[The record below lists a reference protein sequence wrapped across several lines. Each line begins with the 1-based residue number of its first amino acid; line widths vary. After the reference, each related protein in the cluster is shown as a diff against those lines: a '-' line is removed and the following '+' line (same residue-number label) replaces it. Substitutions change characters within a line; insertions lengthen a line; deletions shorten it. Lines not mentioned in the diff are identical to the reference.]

1 MTLVA
6 SEVAIVST
14 FIRLRMTDSSAFEY
28 CLMPWIEILIL
39 PSSFSSLACA
49 LILSGIRVCTFWSKL
64 RFIISNLG
72 AAGPLDVG
80 GVVGGPFGV
89 MVACVG
95 ASDVDANGGAV
106 GGAFGVAVACA
117 VAAVCDVDASCVG
130 N

>member
-1 MTLVA
+1 
-6 SEVAIVST
+6 
-14 FIRLRMTDSSAFEY
+14 
-28 CLMPWIEILIL
+28 MPWIEILIF

-72 AAGPLDVG
+72 TAGPLDVG
-80 GVVGGPFGV
+80 GAVGEPFGV
-89 MVACVG
+89 VVACVGACDVDVNGGAVGGAFSVVVACAG